1 MERKV
6 IMVFVFFFFIS
17 SILSNYSSQINFT
30 DFQDSVNQSVYD
42 LFFEINEIIN
52 STCTALLKEKI
63 IDNFY
68 KTFLLY
74 SSKSKNDLMSYFYC
88 MDSNDTNN
96 VTPIYVVAKIYELSL
111 SRNQSN
117 ITGEETK
124 NITRLSQN
132 NSNAMTYPNY
142 YLLGFCLPY
151 IEECNPKEK
160 SQYQEIIENIF
171 DLRYELYEVN
181 RTIIE
186 VETIY
191 INQTEN
197 IWVEFN
203 EDHIF
208 HLIPLLIILIQIIF
222 CIFPSI
228 PKSFVVF
235 IREYICCGKKKKNSK
250 NKSIYNQIKKI
261 FKTGDN
267 IDEIYG
273 SSKRHSKL
281 NNDSGIQYIIG
292 IQGINIFFMLIGNV
306 FETLIHS
313 PTHIYSIINFKNI
326 IYSFFYSIIYY
337 SVRFAPRILF
347 ACSGFILAY
356 KFLSYVEDKTDEIRD
371 KKFSETEK
379 ELIEIDKKARNVLK
393 EKSPKKEFIPIP
405 FYYIIR
411 FIIYQIHK
419 YFIFILI
426 ILFTK
431 YSMYYIQFS
440 NVTPIWKFLYET
452 VFEKTNKF
460 QLIFQFTLIRPFFFK
475 IEYPSII
482 FIVDSTFNDNSTLN
496 ETNILDTIPSNVT
509 KEQDSN
515 IRSTF
520 LDYYW
525 VFTNEIIFFILGVF
539 IIYFFYNTKKNHLK
553 TSFFVYEGI
562 ILALRIVIMILF
574 DFSTI
579 EYLSNYGYGQI
590 FKNPLFNFNYYL
602 IGIYFGM
609 VNYIIEKKLTPT
621 VVSDENKEFLLSP
634 SYTVKSFRKSQNKSF
649 SLKYSSIGYIIIPLF
664 CLSHFLFSFTKKTL
678 SQIIFEGGVTKWL
691 LNIFYC
697 IDIELGI
704 LSFFFISIFQF
715 NKGNNFVHSFLS
727 FHYWIRYHK
736 LYYSYLVT
744 LPSVSLFFLYQI
756 ESRISLSFSNII
768 FYSVII
774 GIIAQIIA
782 SFTFIFFEMPYKRLI
797 KLLYKI
803 FEREEEE
810 KNDENEEEQIP
821 L

>member
-6 IMVFVFFFFIS
+6 IMVFFFFFFIS

-42 LFFEINEIIN
+42 LFVEINEIIN

-74 SSKSKNDLMSYFYC
+74 SSKSKNDLMSFFYC
-88 MDSNDTNN
+88 MDSNDIN

-111 SRNQSN
+111 SINQTN

-124 NITRLSQN
+124 NIKQISKN
-132 NSNAMTYPNY
+132 NINAMTYPNY

-151 IEECNPKEK
+151 IEECKPKEK
-160 SQYQEIIENIF
+160 NQYQEIIENIF

-186 VETIY
+186 VETIS

-197 IWVEFN
+197 IWGDEFHK
-203 EDHIF
+203 EKIF

-222 CIFPSI
+222 CIFPII

-235 IREYICCGKKKKNSK
+235 IREYICCGKKKKHSK
-250 NKSIYNQIKKI
+250 NKSIYNQFKKI

-292 IQGINIFFMLIGNV
+292 IQGINIFFMIIVNV

-313 PTHIYSIINFKNI
+313 PTHIYSIINFRNI
-326 IYSFFYSIIYY
+326 IYNFLYSIIYY

-356 KFLSYVEDKTDEIRD
+356 KFLSYLEDKTDEIRD
-371 KKFSETEK
+371 KKFSEKEK
-379 ELIEIDKKARNVLK
+379 ELIEIDKKASNVLK
-393 EKSPKKEFIPIP
+393 EKSSKKEFIPIP
-405 FYYIIR
+405 FYYIVR

-440 NVTPIWKFLYET
+440 DVTPIWKFLYET
-452 VFEKTNKF
+452 VFEKTNFK
-460 QLIFQFTLIRPFFFK
+460 QLFFQFILIRPFFFK
-475 IEYPSII
+475 IDYPSII
-482 FIVDSTFNDNSTLN
+482 FIVDSKFNDNSTLN
-496 ETNILDTIPSNVT
+496 ETNILDIIPSNIT
-509 KEQDSN
+509 KEQNSN

-525 VFTNEIIFFILGVF
+525 IFTNEIIFFLLGVF
-539 IIYFFYNTKKNHLK
+539 IIYFFYNTKKYHIEK
-553 TSFFVYEGI
+553 SFFVYEGI
-562 ILALRIVIMILF
+562 ILALRIVFMIKF
-574 DFSTI
+574 NFSTI

-621 VVSDENKEFLLSP
+621 LVSNENKEFLLSP
-634 SYTVKSFRKSQNKSF
+634 SYRVKSFRKSKNTSCI
-649 SLKYSSIGYIIIPLF
+649 LKYSSIGYIIIPLF
-664 CLSHFLFSFTKKTL
+664 CFSHFLFNLSKKTL
-678 SQIIFEGGVTKWL
+678 SQIISEGGFTKWL

-704 LSFFFISIFQF
+704 LSFFYISIFHF
-715 NKGNNFVHSFLS
+715 NKGNNIVHSFLS

-744 LPSVSLFFLYQI
+744 LPSVSLFFLYQS
-756 ESRISLSFSNII
+756 ESRISLSFSNVI

-774 GIIAQIIA
+774 WIIAQIIA

-803 FEREEEE
+803 FDSEEEE

>member
-6 IMVFVFFFFIS
+6 IMVFFFFFFIS

-42 LFFEINEIIN
+42 LFVEINEIIN

-74 SSKSKNDLMSYFYC
+74 SSKSKNDLMSFFYC
-88 MDSNDTNN
+88 MESNDIN

-111 SRNQSN
+111 SINQSN

-124 NITRLSQN
+124 NIKQISKN
-132 NSNAMTYPNY
+132 NINAMTYPNY

-151 IEECNPKEK
+151 IEECKPKEK
-160 SQYQEIIENIF
+160 NQYQEIIENIF

-186 VETIY
+186 VETIS

-197 IWVEFN
+197 IWGDEFHK
-203 EDHIF
+203 EKIF

-222 CIFPSI
+222 CIFPII

-235 IREYICCGKKKKNSK
+235 IREYICCGKKKKHSK
-250 NKSIYNQIKKI
+250 NKSIYNQFKKI

-292 IQGINIFFMLIGNV
+292 IQGINKFFMIIGNV

-313 PTHIYSIINFKNI
+313 PTHIYSIINFRNI
-326 IYSFFYSIIYY
+326 IYNFLYSIIYY

-356 KFLSYVEDKTDEIRD
+356 KFLSYLEDKTDEIRD
-371 KKFSETEK
+371 KKFSEKEK
-379 ELIEIDKKARNVLK
+379 ELIEINKKESNVLK
-393 EKSPKKEFIPIP
+393 EKSSKKEFIPIP
-405 FYYIIR
+405 FYYIVR

-440 NVTPIWKFLYET
+440 DVTPIWKFLYET
-452 VFEKTNKF
+452 VFEKTNFLKLF
-460 QLIFQFTLIRPFFFK
+460 FQFILIRPFFFK
-475 IEYPSII
+475 IDYPSII
-482 FIVDSTFNDNSTLN
+482 FIVDSTFNNNSSLN
-496 ETNILDTIPSNVT
+496 ETNILDIIPSNIT
-509 KEQDSN
+509 KEQNSN

-525 VFTNEIIFFILGVF
+525 IFTNEIIFFLLGVF
-539 IIYFFYNTKKNHLK
+539 IIYFFYNTKKYHIEK
-553 TSFFVYEGI
+553 SFFVYEGI
-562 ILALRIVIMILF
+562 ILALRIVFMIKF
-574 DFSTI
+574 NFSTI

-621 VVSDENKEFLLSP
+621 LVSNENKEFLLSP
-634 SYTVKSFRKSQNKSF
+634 SYRVKSFRKSKNTSCI
-649 SLKYSSIGYIIIPLF
+649 LKYSSIGYIIIPLF
-664 CLSHFLFSFTKKTL
+664 CFSHFLFNLSKKTL
-678 SQIIFEGGVTKWL
+678 SQIISEGGFTKWL

-704 LSFFFISIFQF
+704 LSFFYISIFHF
-715 NKGNNFVHSFLS
+715 NKGNNIVHSFLS

-744 LPSVSLFFLYQI
+744 LPSVSLFFLYQS
-756 ESRISLSFSNII
+756 ESRISLSFSNVI

-774 GIIAQIIA
+774 WIIAQIIA

-803 FEREEEE
+803 FDSEEEE